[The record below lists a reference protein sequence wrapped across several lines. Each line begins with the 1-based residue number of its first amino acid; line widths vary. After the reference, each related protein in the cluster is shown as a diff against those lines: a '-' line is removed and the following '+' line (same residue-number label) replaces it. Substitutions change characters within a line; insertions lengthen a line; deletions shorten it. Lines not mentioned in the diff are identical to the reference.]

1 MWLKVGTRGDYRVI
15 YFIIAFFV
23 FLGIR
28 SAYYQLYDL
37 NNGPEKR
44 RIIASELRLVMPAD
58 NRNPNSIVQIQRDEF
73 TEHIG
78 GGRDVEEIMFT
89 SLSQNETYT
98 LFRNSAEQNGWKT
111 VNNGEY
117 FSKNSMK
124 MMFKF
129 VDVSEY
135 TSEKYGVPKHLQ
147 GKRIFRIRIEIK

>member
-15 YFIIAFFV
+15 YVIIAFLV

-28 SAYYQLYDL
+28 SAYYSLYDL
-37 NNGPEKR
+37 NGGPEKR
-44 RIIASELRLVMPAD
+44 CIIASELRLVMPAD
-58 NRNPNSIVQIQRDEF
+58 NRDPNSIVQIQGGEF

-78 GGRDVEEIMFT
+78 GGRDVEETLFT

-124 MMFKF
+124 MKFKF
-129 VDVSEY
+129 VDESEY
-135 TSEKYGVPKHLQ
+135 ERKELGVPEHLQ
-147 GKRIFRIRIEIK
+147 GKTIFSIRIEIK

>member
-15 YFIIAFFV
+15 YVIIAFLV

-28 SAYYQLYDL
+28 SAYYSLYDL
-37 NNGPEKR
+37 NGGPEKR
-44 RIIASELRLVMPAD
+44 CIIASELRLVMPAD
-58 NRNPNSIVQIQRDEF
+58 NRDPNSIVQIQGGEF

-78 GGRDVEEIMFT
+78 GGRDVEETLFT

-124 MMFKF
+124 MKFKF
-129 VDVSEY
+129 VDESEY
-135 TSEKYGVPKHLQ
+135 ERKELGVPEHLQ
-147 GKRIFRIRIEIK
+147 GKTIFRIRIEIK

>member
-1 MWLKVGTRGDYRVI
+1 
-15 YFIIAFFV
+15 
-23 FLGIR
+23 
-28 SAYYQLYDL
+28 
-37 NNGPEKR
+37 
-44 RIIASELRLVMPAD
+44 MPTD
-58 NRNPNSIVQIQRDEF
+58 NRNPNSIVQIQRGEF

-78 GGRDVEEIMFT
+78 GRDVEETMFT

-147 GKRIFRIRIEIK
+147 GKTIFRIRIEIK

>member
-15 YFIIAFFV
+15 YVIIAFFV

-44 RIIASELRLVMPAD
+44 CIIASELRLVMPAD
-58 NRNPNSIVQIQRDEF
+58 NRDPNSIVQIQGGEF

-78 GGRDVEEIMFT
+78 GGRDVEETLFT

-124 MMFKF
+124 MKFKF
-129 VDVSEY
+129 VDESEY
-135 TSEKYGVPKHLQ
+135 ERKELGVPEHLQ
-147 GKRIFRIRIEIK
+147 GKTIFRIRIEIK